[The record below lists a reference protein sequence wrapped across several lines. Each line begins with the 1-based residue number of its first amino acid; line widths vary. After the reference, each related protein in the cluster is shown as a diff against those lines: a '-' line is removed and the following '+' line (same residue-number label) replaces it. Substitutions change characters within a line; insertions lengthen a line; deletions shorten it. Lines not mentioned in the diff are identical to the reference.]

1 MVSSPLLK
9 WCEMTYGNYENFGV
23 PGPYEVRHV
32 HVHRQEGPVFQDSVE
47 IGTPSKGGAL
57 KVYFNAADPEDA
69 KSRVQNA
76 FLVRD
81 YAASLVDRVNVKTA
95 ASA

>member
-1 MVSSPLLK
+1 
-9 WCEMTYGNYENFGV
+9 MTYGNYENFGV